1 MVDIYYAAQDKPYG
15 GMAQVNSIIRVVEC
29 DFKMLLVSEIFFSLE
44 LFIVISVNSN
54 DRSCLRRIKDGCIGA
69 ADNTM
74 PTCFFKKK
82 PTQLQRC

>member
-1 MVDIYYAAQDKPYG
+1 MVDIYYVAQDKPYG